1 MTEISYELKMLKE
14 LCAGKHGISL
24 NESNHSFMES
34 WYKDNDDITLTNTS
48 LCDSSDDDT
57 SCSSFDLEEYSTS
70 SESYD
75 HDLSRSSL
83 NPNFRTRL
91 IVDKNCTYNK
101 RSSEPRRVSFGTV
114 TIRRFSMPCTSNH
127 SSLYQN
133 ASRPLRSETNNLAIN
148 EKSKNNIRSAETIRN
163 SKHDTKTRNK
173 IASKKKSTSDEYV
186 TKAFGKLSPT
196 IEECTVC
203 KQDTHNLNEIV
214 LSVYEYESIRPSK
227 VQRSRRSSY

>member
-24 NESNHSFMES
+24 NESNHSLMES
-34 WYKDNDDITLTNTS
+34 CYKDNDDITLTNTS
-48 LCDSSDDDT
+48 LCDSSEDDT
-57 SCSSFDLEEYSTS
+57 SCSSFDLDEYSTS

-83 NPNFRTRL
+83 NPDFRTIL
-91 IVDKNCTYNK
+91 DNNCTYNK

-114 TIRRFSMPCTSNH
+114 TIRRFSEPCTSNH

-133 ASRPLRSETNNLAIN
+133 ASRPLRSETNNRVRN
-148 EKSKNNIRSAETIRN
+148 QKSKNNVRSAERIRN
-163 SKHDTKTRNK
+163 SKNDSKTRNK
-173 IASKKKSTSDEYV
+173 IASKKQTTSEEYATKS
-186 TKAFGKLSPT
+186 FGKLSPA

-203 KQDTHNLNEIV
+203 KKDTHHLNEIV